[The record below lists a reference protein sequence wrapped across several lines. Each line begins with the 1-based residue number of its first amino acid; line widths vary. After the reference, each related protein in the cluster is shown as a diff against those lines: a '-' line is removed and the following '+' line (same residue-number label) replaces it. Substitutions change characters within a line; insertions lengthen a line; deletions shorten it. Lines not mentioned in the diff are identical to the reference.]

1 MWFKVV
7 IPTSFWKL
15 QVQLMTP
22 FDKNYIKWW
31 YLSNKIS
38 KTNMGSIFWF
48 LVCFQGCIPVDA
60 PAQQLMPRYSS
71 FRNVPCM
78 RKMETGYQQQ
88 SGLNNH
94 TDEFTFYFP
103 RLSWKN
109 SLTQSNGTGKK
120 NTFQY
125 VPNSV
130 IILSG
135 QLCESNLKWSRTALS
150 EFATAKD
157 TLWQFRLTV
166 LDHMG

>member
-7 IPTSFWKL
+7 IATSFWKL

-22 FDKNYIKWW
+22 FEKNYIKWW

-48 LVCFQGCIPVDA
+48 LVCFQGCILVDA

-103 RLSWKN
+103 RLLRSKLPN
-109 SLTQSNGTGKK
+109 HSLRPAVWIKFEMIKNGTVRICNGILEVSWQR
-120 NTFQY
+120 TLFGS
-125 VPNSV
+125 SV
-130 IILSG
+130 WRS
-135 QLCESNLKWSRTALS
+135 
-150 EFATAKD
+150 
-157 TLWQFRLTV
+157 
-166 LDHMG
+166 